1 MSRKRY
7 HHGNLKQEIIKE
19 SLQQLNLVGADK
31 LSFRTIAKKLG
42 VVSSAPY
49 NHFKSKNQLFKELIN
64 IGTDNLLKKMKN
76 EKLKKSL
83 PSEQLSY
90 TARAYLKFSLEE
102 KELFSLMF
110 SKKNLE
116 IKKLIDSISS
126 QFLDIV
132 KEKFKDGSRVR
143 VTEKGASMTAWAM
156 VHGLAKLAGNDNLEE
171 IEKNVELKFEEI
183 FNQMSAIWGKG
194 VAN

>member
-19 SLQQLNLVGADK
+19 SLQQLNLVGAEK
-31 LSFRTIAKKLG
+31 LSFRTIAKNLG

-64 IGTDNLLKKMKN
+64 IGTDTLLKKMKN
-76 EKLKKSL
+76 EKQKKSL

-102 KELFSLMF
+102 KELFLLMF
-110 SKKNLE
+110 SKNNLE
-116 IKKLIDSISS
+116 IKKLIDTISS

-156 VHGLAKLAGNDNLEE
+156 IHGLAKLAGNDNLEE

>member
-19 SLQQLNLVGADK
+19 SLQQLNLVGAEK
-31 LSFRTIAKKLG
+31 LSFRTIAKNLG

-64 IGTDNLLKKMKN
+64 IGTDTLLKKMKN

-116 IKKLIDSISS
+116 IKKLIDTISS

-156 VHGLAKLAGNDNLEE
+156 IHGLAKLAGNDNLEE

>member
-31 LSFRTIAKKLG
+31 LSFRTIAKNLG

-49 NHFKSKNQLFKELIN
+49 NHFESKNQLFKELIN
-64 IGTDNLLKKMKN
+64 IGTETLLKKMKN
-76 EKLKKSL
+76 EKIKKIL

-110 SKKNLE
+110 SNNNLE
-116 IKKLIDSISS
+116 IKKLIDTISS